1 MTGKRIL
8 YIEDNSDNRLL
19 IKRVLEAE
27 GYTVVEA
34 ETGLKGLELAASS
47 RPDLILMD
55 INLPEIDGYECTH
68 RLRKI
73 SGGDKIPIIALTAN
87 AMEGDAQKALDA
99 GCNGYIPKPIDVD
112 HLPTQVEKYLKKFEA
127 EAAQPVAIQPPSPQP
142 STAPGAASPAP
153 GASAPSAPAP
163 SAPAPSAP
171 APNSPPAITPASSTP
186 APKAPAPGTPASS
199 APAPGTPA
207 PGAPA
212 PGSPNPG
219 APESSTPAVTPSPR
233 SPDSQSQSSQAQNV
247 QTPNT
252 PSRGS
257 QN

>member
-27 GYTVVEA
+27 GYTVFEA
-34 ETGLKGLELAASS
+34 ESGLKGLEIAASNQL
-47 RPDLILMD
+47 DLVLMD

-87 AMEGDAQKALDA
+87 AMEGDAQKAFDA

-112 HLPTQVEKYLKKFEA
+112 HLPTQIEKYLKKPEA
-127 EAAQPVAIQPPSPQP
+127 EAPRPIGVQPQTPQP
-142 STAPGAASPAP
+142 SVSPAP
-153 GASAPSAPAP
+153 AAPESSTSAPSTPTPAVPAP
-163 SAPAPSAP
+163 
-171 APNSPPAITPASSTP
+171 ITPASSTP
-186 APKAPAPGTPASS
+186 TPAAPASSASSTAAPASSTSAPTSPGSSTPAPGSSSPGVPASS
-199 APAPGTPA
+199 APVVS
-207 PGAPA
+207 
-212 PGSPNPG
+212 PGSK
-219 APESSTPAVTPSPR
+219 PS
-233 SPDSQSQSSQAQNV
+233 DSQSQSGQSQSV
-247 QTPNT
+247 QTPNP

>member
-1 MTGKRIL
+1 MSGKRIL

-27 GYTVVEA
+27 GYIVVEA

-47 RPDLILMD
+47 QPDLILMD

-73 SGGDKIPIIALTAN
+73 SGGEKIPIIALTAN

-112 HLPTQVEKYLKKFEA
+112 HLPTQIEKYLMKPEA
-127 EAAQPVAIQPPSPQP
+127 EISRPVAIQPQRPQP
-142 STAPGAASPAP
+142 LESPSA
-153 GASAPSAPAP
+153 GSSAPNTPTLSAPAP
-163 SAPAPSAP
+163 SAPIPSAPTPSTSASSVPAPSTPELSAP
-171 APNSPPAITPASSTP
+171 APSTPSTSTPAPSSPSSGAPASSTP
-186 APKAPAPGTPASS
+186 AVS
-199 APAPGTPA
+199 
-207 PGAPA
+207 
-212 PGSPNPG
+212 
-219 APESSTPAVTPSPR
+219 PSPQ
-233 SPDSQSQSSQAQNV
+233 SSDSQGQSSQAQNV
-247 QTPNT
+247 QTPN
-252 PSRGS
+252 PQSRGS

>member
-1 MTGKRIL
+1 MSGKRIL

-47 RPDLILMD
+47 QPDLILMD
-55 INLPEIDGYECTH
+55 INLPEIDGYECTN

-73 SGGDKIPIIALTAN
+73 PGGDKVPIIALTAN

-112 HLPTQVEKYLKKFEA
+112 HLPTQIEKYLVQKPEV
-127 EAAQPVAIQPPSPQP
+127 EAARPAAVQPPSPPPPAPAASTPAP
-142 STAPGAASPAP
+142 STTAPGAPSPAV
-153 GASAPSAPAP
+153 PAP
-163 SAPAPSAP
+163 SPA
-171 APNSPPAITPASSTP
+171 ASST
-186 APKAPAPGTPASS
+186 T
-199 APAPGTPA
+199 T

-212 PGSPNPG
+212 PGAPNAPASPSVPAASN
-219 APESSTPAVTPSPR
+219 APSSSTPAPGAAASPSNTPVVSPSPQP
-233 SPDSQSQSSQAQNV
+233 SNAQGQNS
-247 QTPNT
+247 QTPGAQPPN
-252 PSRGS
+252 PQNRGS